1 MFNAVDMD
9 GNGKIELEEWVG
21 FWNHVK
27 KAGHSDAEIIEELG
41 NIREGNSWVG
51 FEDVNPS
58 RSRD

>member
-1 MFNAVDMD
+1 MFNAVDSD
-9 GNGKIELEEWVG
+9 GNGKIDLKEWIG

-27 KAGHSDAEIIEELG
+27 KAGHSDQEIMEELI